1 MLSICLQGLVWR
13 SLLTL
18 KGSSKCPLHHSGL
31 SFSSSCCSILDW
43 TVRLTFLCNSVCFS
57 LFILFYT
64 RPHLFQRVNGHKHSD
79 VKKGRGKLECLIYE
93 MLLIKEKRPNLNTQ
107 EDPIREKVFNK
118 LTLFFTFL

>member
-1 MLSICLQGLVWR
+1 MLFNLGLDSQVNIFMQQCLFQ
-13 SLLTL
+13 
-18 KGSSKCPLHHSGL
+18 
-31 SFSSSCCSILDW
+31 
-43 TVRLTFLCNSVCFS
+43 
-57 LFILFYT
+57 FIYSFYT
-64 RPHLFQRVNGHKHSD
+64 RAHLFQRVNGHKHSD